1 MHSSPTIPE
10 AASSR
15 PSLKDTHFLR
25 GEESDGRA
33 QRRGGV
39 STLGAEACLQPIGP
53 GPGRGRESVERAGE
67 LGHRKIPGLRL
78 IGWGFSVQ
86 RK

>member
-1 MHSSPTIPE
+1 M
-10 AASSR
+10 
-15 PSLKDTHFLR
+15 
-25 GEESDGRA
+25 
-33 QRRGGV
+33 
-39 STLGAEACLQPIGP
+39 STLGAEACLQPIGR

-86 RK
+86 QKQTAGRTDDERDATGTQRHSKEEGGGETATDKNEKKK